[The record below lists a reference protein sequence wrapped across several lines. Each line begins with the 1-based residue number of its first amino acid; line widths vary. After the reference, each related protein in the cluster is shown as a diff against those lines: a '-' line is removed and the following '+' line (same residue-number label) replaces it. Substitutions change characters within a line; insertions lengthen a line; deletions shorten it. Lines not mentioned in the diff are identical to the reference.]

1 MGHEVCAVG
10 IQGVILFPVASAAP
24 AVRAARWLR
33 LQEFDAN
40 QSFTTFFAHVR
51 GLLEQLNVKGEVL

>member
-1 MGHEVCAVG
+1 V
-10 IQGVILFPVASAAP
+10 FPVAPAAQ
-24 AVRAARWLR
+24 AKRAARWLR